1 MLLRKLSEGRQRF
14 RRRYSHYWLDRLVER
29 IRRENPASDCTVSV
43 TGRVLAI
50 LRSELLAAELVVPGI
65 NIVTNDGD
73 VWYAQRGAGETVG
86 DDFLHANAGL
96 RLGNN
101 NTAPTKSDTDVTA
114 FLSGT
119 AIARDSGY
127 PKTDDD
133 DARNVSDADVN
144 VLTWRY
150 SYGTSDGNASGIIEG
165 AIVDNR
171 TTPTAALTHFL
182 FAEAFSKTTSDT
194 LAVFVNHELTGA

>member
-1 MLLRKLSEGRQRF
+1 MFLRKLSEGRQRF
-14 RRRYSHYWLDRLVER
+14 RRRHPHYWLDLLVER
-29 IRRENPASDCTVSV
+29 IRRENPANCDLNV
-43 TGRVLAI
+43 TGRVWAI
-50 LRSELLAAELVVPGI
+50 LHCELLAAELVVPGI
-65 NIVTNDGD
+65 NIVTNAGD
-73 VWYAQRGAGETVG
+73 VWYAQRAGGETVSN
-86 DDFLHANAGL
+86 DFLHANAGL
-96 RLGNN
+96 RLGNDD
-101 NTAPTKSDTDVTA
+101 TAPTKSDTDVTA

-133 DARNVSDADVN
+133 DARNESDADVN

-182 FAEAFSKTTSDT
+182 FAEAFSKTTSDSLT
-194 LAVFVNHELTGA
+194 VFVNHELTGA